1 MRGVLTL
8 EEAGLSLGSEGLQ
21 REAVEKVVRERPPF
35 KPWPSS
41 ILVAT
46 IKTTLFLFF

>member
-1 MRGVLTL
+1 M
-8 EEAGLSLGSEGLQ
+8 
-21 REAVEKVVRERPPF
+21 EKGVREGPPF

-46 IKTTLFLFF
+46 TKTTFFFILDFGTL